1 MSSMTK
7 QNADNA
13 QQANTLATE
22 AKKSAGTGTD
32 SMTRMNAAIRE
43 IQKSSD
49 ETAKIIKVIDEI
61 AFQTNLL
68 ALNAAVE
75 AARAG
80 EAGKGFAVV
89 AEEVRNLAM
98 RSAEAAKNTA
108 RMIEESVKN
117 SKNGVD
123 IATEV
128 GKVLNEIVQSVGKTT
143 DLVGEIAAA
152 SQEQAQGIDQ
162 VNTAVAQ
169 MDKVTQ
175 QNAANAE
182 ESASA
187 SQELSAQAES
197 MKEVVSQL
205 IALVGGAGSKA
216 AQSEGPKKTE
226 HHLHVN
232 LEHKAPKIEKAASK
246 PHAFAKSDETFHKIA
261 RPQAKHTPVAK
272 AASKTIPLDKSE
284 HDLESFNN

>member
-1 MSSMTK
+1 M
-7 QNADNA
+7 NGAI
-13 QQANTLATE
+13 QQ
-22 AKKSAGTGTD
+22 
-32 SMTRMNAAIRE
+32 

-49 ETAKIIKVIDEI
+49 DTAKIVKVIDEI

-108 RMIEESVKN
+108 NMIQESVKN
-117 SKNGVD
+117 AKNGVE
-123 IATEV
+123 IADEVTKVLDGIVANV
-128 GKVLNEIVQSVGKTT
+128 GKAT
-143 DLVGEIAAA
+143 DLVSEIAAA

-187 SQELSAQAES
+187 SEELTAQAKS
-197 MKEVVSQL
+197 MNEMVDQL
-205 IALVGGAGSKA
+205 AALVGGHSRQRHKEEHKGTTHAGHSAVQDSSNKVRTQTPVRSKA
-216 AQSEGPKKTE
+216 FGRSDEAFHQIAKGDK
-226 HHLHVN
+226 
-232 LEHKAPKIEKAASK
+232 KAAK
-246 PHAFAKSDETFHKIA
+246 PA
-261 RPQAKHTPVAK
+261 RRPAERK
-272 AASKTIPLDKSE
+272 IPLDDGE
-284 HDLESFNN
+284 AMDHFNS

>member
-1 MSSMTK
+1 MSSMTR

-13 QQANTLATE
+13 QQANVLSEE
-22 AKKSAGTGTD
+22 ARKAAD
-32 SMTRMNAAIRE
+32 SGSEAMARMNDAIVR
-43 IQKSSD
+43 IQKSSE

-98 RSAEAAKNTA
+98 RSAEAAKNTTE
-108 RMIEESVKN
+108 MIEESTKN

-123 IATEV
+123 IAGEV
-128 GKVLNEIVQSVGKTT
+128 GNVLGQIVEGISKTT

-162 VNTAVAQ
+162 VNTAVNQ
-169 MDKVTQ
+169 MDKITQ
-175 QNAANAE
+175 LNAANAE

-187 SQELSAQAES
+187 SKELKTQAER
-197 MKEVVSQL
+197 MTQIVVQL
-205 IALVGGAGSKA
+205 AALVSG
-216 AQSEGPKKTE
+216 
-226 HHLHVN
+226 
-232 LEHKAPKIEKAASK
+232 
-246 PHAFAKSDETFHKIA
+246 KSDNTSSRVRA
-261 RPQAKHTPVAK
+261 G
-272 AASKTIPLDKSE
+272 
-284 HDLESFNN
+284 